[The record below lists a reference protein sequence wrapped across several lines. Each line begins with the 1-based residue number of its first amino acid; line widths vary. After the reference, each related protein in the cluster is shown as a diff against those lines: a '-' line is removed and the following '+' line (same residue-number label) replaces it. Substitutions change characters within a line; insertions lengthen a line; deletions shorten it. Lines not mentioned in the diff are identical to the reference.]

1 MLGEFGVLSP
11 QASIWGAIGVGL
23 AVLAVQGIVFSRI
36 EKLGVLATIVVV
48 TVNLSLGIV
57 LIGLKVLV
65 TSHHG

>member
-1 MLGEFGVLSP
+1 LGEVGVLAP
-11 QASIWGAIGVGL
+11 KTAVWGAIGVGL
-23 AVLAVQGIVFSRI
+23 AVLAVQGIVFARI
-36 EKLGVLATIVVV
+36 EKLGALATIVVV